1 MPCWKVRRA
10 VAVAAVASIVIGKG
24 HCSWQV
30 AACDLALVS
39 ADIEALPAQADH
51 RDLIAV
57 DLNIPSCRE
66 TLAVRCQ
73 ERALLV
79 HHNYSRTF
87 VVQLSRILAAS
98 VVAPVAH
105 YQWRGSLWIPPSD
118 WVIFH
123 GGSLVLNWSW
133 DVFDQQVEDCRTRC

>member
-1 MPCWKVRRA
+1 MPCLKVRRA

-24 HCSWQV
+24 RCSWPV
-30 AACDLALVS
+30 AACGLAPVS

-57 DLNIPSCRE
+57 DLNILFCRK
-66 TLAVRCQ
+66 TLAVHCQ

-79 HHNYSRTF
+79 HHNYSRMF
-87 VVQLSRILAAS
+87 VEQLSHILAAS

-105 YQWRGSLWIPPSD
+105 FRWRDSS
-118 WVIFH
+118 
-123 GGSLVLNWSW
+123 
-133 DVFDQQVEDCRTRC
+133 